1 MTDPS
6 VSFYFS
12 SFDIIPPIF
21 SLTQFIPLSAIE
33 VLKFYF
39 FHTGLQF
46 TQTSFNPL
54 TITAFYIT
62 RNS

>member
-6 VSFYFS
+6 VSFYFY
-12 SFDIIPPIF
+12 SFDIIPVIF

-39 FHTGLQF
+39 LQTGLQF

>member
-6 VSFYFS
+6 VSFYFY
-12 SFDIIPPIF
+12 SFDIISVIF

-39 FHTGLQF
+39 LQTGLQF